1 MQSMSFVWQIFSLV
15 SVSVGEIYIL
25 TIGVSPRSISEQFRD
40 VFLMKMSPSKRFDK
54 SVLIG
59 RERIFKVNF

>member
-1 MQSMSFVWQIFSLV
+1 MSFVWQIFSLV

>member
-54 SVLIG
+54 SVLKG

>member
-25 TIGVSPRSISEQFRD
+25 TIGVSPRSISEQFWD
-40 VFLMKMSPSKRFDK
+40 VFLMTMSPLKRFDK
-54 SVLIG
+54 SVLKG
-59 RERIFKVNF
+59 RE